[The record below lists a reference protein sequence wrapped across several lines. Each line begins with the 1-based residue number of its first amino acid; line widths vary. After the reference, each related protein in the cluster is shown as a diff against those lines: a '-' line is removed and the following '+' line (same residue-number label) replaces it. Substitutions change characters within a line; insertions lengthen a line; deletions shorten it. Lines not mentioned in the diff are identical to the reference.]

1 MRSKEQHDQRGVM
14 GDCVGAFVQTGLGGR
29 ELDDWE
35 ALTWSAIL
43 HPSPVP
49 QLTQGARLPCH
60 MASYL
65 DLLVECPSEH
75 PEHSCD
81 IETLSSLSFS

>member
-1 MRSKEQHDQRGVM
+1 MIREV
-14 GDCVGAFVQTGLGGR
+14 LG
-29 ELDDWE
+29 ETALVLLCSLDWG
-35 ALTWSAIL
+35 ALTWSTIL

-60 MASYL
+60 MASCL
-65 DLLVECPSEH
+65 DLLLECPSEH
-75 PEHSCD
+75 PEHACD

>member
-1 MRSKEQHDQRGVM
+1 MGQR
-14 GDCVGAFVQTGLGGR
+14 DCYGRLHWCSVQTGLGGR
-29 ELDDWE
+29 ELEDWE

-43 HPSPVP
+43 HLSPVP

-81 IETLSSLSFS
+81 IETLSSLLFS